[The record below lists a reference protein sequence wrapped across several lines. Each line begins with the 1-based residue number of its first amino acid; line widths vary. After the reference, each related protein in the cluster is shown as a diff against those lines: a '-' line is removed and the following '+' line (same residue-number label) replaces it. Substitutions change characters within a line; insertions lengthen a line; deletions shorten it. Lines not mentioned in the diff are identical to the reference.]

1 MRKSNRIIGAGT
13 VIAMLLAVPAMAQT
27 STPASGSL
35 APAGPAG
42 ISGATG
48 LSVGTIAAIGAGALA
63 VAAIAVIA
71 SQSGNNAP
79 ASITTA
85 TATTS

>member
-1 MRKSNRIIGAGT
+1 MHKSNRIIGAGT
-13 VIAMLLAVPAMAQT
+13 VIAMLMAAPVMAQT
-27 STPASGSL
+27 SAPLT
-35 APAGPAG
+35 PAGPAG

-48 LSVGTIAAIGAGALA
+48 LSVGTLAAIGAGALA
-63 VAAIAVIA
+63 VAAIATIA

-79 ASITTA
+79 INTS

>member
-1 MRKSNRIIGAGT
+1 MHKSNRIIGAGAA
-13 VIAMLLAVPAMAQT
+13 IAMLMAVPAMAQT
-27 STPASGSL
+27 SGSL

-42 ISGATG
+42 ISGAMG
-48 LSVGTIAAIGAGALA
+48 MSMGTIAAIGAGALA

>member
-1 MRKSNRIIGAGT
+1 MHKSNRIIGAGT

-27 STPASGSL
+27 SGPLTPGGAS
-35 APAGPAG
+35 G

-48 LSVGTIAAIGAGALA
+48 LSDGTLAAIGAGALA
-63 VAAIAVIA
+63 VAAIATIA
-71 SQSGNNAP
+71 SQSGDNAP
-79 ASITTA
+79 APTS